1 MRNITGTIDPG
12 VIPMVKFFNKNG
24 LPTNMSCQGHNK
36 TNMSM
41 FWIEFDKSVT
51 EDNILNFMKNH
62 LSAQGTFVS
71 CGRFAK
77 RLIGFYNVKT
87 MEWSKIESWNYFAAT
102 VDAADADLQRW
113 QQDEDGFDGINGE
126 RYQAYRS
133 ELKLLGKI

>member
-1 MRNITGTIDPG
+1 MSNITGTIDPG
-12 VIPMVKFFNKNG
+12 VIPMVKFFNENG
-24 LPTNMSCQGHNK
+24 LQTNMSCQGHNR

-51 EDNILNFMKNH
+51 EDDILNFMKNH

-87 MEWSKIESWNYFAAT
+87 MEWSKTGSWNYFAAT
-102 VDAADADLQRW
+102 VDAANEDLQRW

-133 ELKLLGKI
+133 ELKFLGKI